1 MPRNAAELVALID
14 RRADQGAVFIEWQDA
29 RLTYADFAEDLR
41 RFCGLFSA
49 HELIPGDR
57 IVIATETERQAIGAF
72 TAALL
77 DGLVPIMLT
86 PQTPAPRIAAIA
98 ALVEPGLVFIDAA
111 RSAEDWCGRY
121 TVLGVTG
128 SSPRRGL
135 FGRKR
140 DDRGLD
146 AALAKTE
153 PRAPRAAIGDGELA
167 YILFTSGTT
176 SEPKGVMV
184 THRNLFTH
192 LATLARVL
200 HYDTDSRIFNGMVLA
215 HADGLIQGPIQALFC
230 GCRLIRPPAFR
241 APELEAHLNMVRAHS
256 ATHFLT
262 VPAIL
267 TLIDRYAVHDDYL
280 AAPEFRFLVS
290 VAAKLEIPLWQRLE
304 TRFGR
309 PVINMYGLTET
320 VASAL
325 YAGPDLGPIGT
336 IGQPVDCLAKIV
348 LPDGS
353 EAEAGAPG
361 EIWLRGDNVSP
372 GYYRAPDATLEK
384 FADGWLKTGD
394 LGVEDPDGT
403 YRIVGRLKTAI
414 MSGGFLI
421 QPEEI
426 DEALLRHEAVAEVA
440 TVGLEDPDLGE
451 IAVSAVVLDGAAD
464 EAALT
469 AHCAAYLEPQKVPKR
484 IAPVAEI
491 PRGDAGK
498 PQLARLRDLLAEPDN
513 QPLPSANGTNDI
525 AETVLVAA
533 ARSFRVPRETLSLDS
548 STETVERWDSFAH
561 VGLIVAVESAL
572 NLRLPTREVIAVKTL
587 KGLAEAAARQ
597 RERS

>member
-1 MPRNAAELVALID
+1 M
-14 RRADQGAVFIEWQDA
+14 
-29 RLTYADFAEDLR
+29 
-41 RFCGLFSA
+41 
-49 HELIPGDR
+49 
-57 IVIATETERQAIGAF
+57 IATETERHAIGAF

-98 ALVEPGLVFIDAA
+98 ALVEPGLVFIDAT
-111 RSAEDWCGRY
+111 RSAEEWCGGY

-135 FGRKR
+135 FGRRRDDSKR
-140 DDRGLD
+140 DDRGLEV
-146 AALAKTE
+146 ALGQST
-153 PRAPRAAIGDGELA
+153 PRAPRAVTGDGELA

-200 HYDTDSRIFNGMVLA
+200 RYNTDSRIFNGMVLA
-215 HADGLIQGPIQALFC
+215 HADGLIQGPVQALFC

-267 TLIDRYAVHDDYL
+267 TLIDRYAAHDDYL

-290 VAAKLEIPLWQRLE
+290 VAAKLEVPLWQRLE

-325 YAGPDLGPIGT
+325 FAGPDLGSIGT
-336 IGQPVDCLAKIV
+336 IGQPVDCIAKIV

-353 EAEAGAPG
+353 EAEAEAPG
-361 EIWLRGDNVSP
+361 EVWLRGDNVSP
-372 GYYRAPDATLEK
+372 GYYRAPEATLEK

-394 LGVEDPDGT
+394 LGVRDPDGT

-440 TVGLEDPDLGE
+440 TVGLDDPDLGE
-451 IAVSAVVLDGAAD
+451 IAVSAVVLDGEAD

-469 AHCAAYLEPQKVPKR
+469 AHCATYLEPQKVPKR

-498 PQLARLRDLLAEPDN
+498 PQLARLRELLAEPGSH
-513 QPLPSANGTNDI
+513 PLPTANGANDI
-525 AETVLVAA
+525 AETVLDAA
-533 ARSFRVPRETLSLDS
+533 ARSFRVPRETLSLES

-572 NLRLPTREVIAVKTL
+572 DMRLPTREVIAVKTL